1 MTEAPRWRLLA
12 AHYLNVPTYPDGTR
26 VEWEHKETNA
36 LNGRAV
42 RKLFSVPLLLNP
54 DDPND
59 YNYPG
64 EIIVTQEVD
73 GAHCLRQDLIFLGA
87 PTRDMEPLND
97 AANAISDQ
105 HRARWVNPIETL
117 PANGGMNEQ
126 EMQFMKNMMQSFA
139 QQSPAPANTSVS
151 IEAYNELKDRLAK
164 LEALLASQQASSAP
178 TAARRA

>member
-1 MTEAPRWRLLA
+1 
-12 AHYLNVPTYPDGTR
+12 
-26 VEWEHKETNA
+26 
-36 LNGRAV
+36 
-42 RKLFSVPLLLNP
+42 
-54 DDPND
+54 
-59 YNYPG
+59 
-64 EIIVTQEVD
+64 
-73 GAHCLRQDLIFLGA
+73 
-87 PTRDMEPLND
+87 MEPLND

-164 LEALLASQQASSAP
+164 LEVLLASQQASSAP

>member
-1 MTEAPRWRLLA
+1 MTECPRWRLLA

-26 VEWEHKETNA
+26 VEYEHKETNA

-64 EIIVTQEVD
+64 EIIVSQEID
-73 GAHCLRQDLIFLGA
+73 GARPMHQDIIFLGA

-97 AANAISDQ
+97 AAIEISDQ

-126 EMQFMKNMMQSFA
+126 EMAFMKNMMQAFA
-139 QQSPAPANTSVS
+139 GQVGPANTTVP
-151 IEAYNELKDRLAK
+151 AAQYDELKERLAK
-164 LEALLASQQASSAP
+164 LEALIATQNKPAETP
-178 TAARRA
+178 TRRA